1 MRKRAL
7 PQSLTYSLLAASA
20 AAGLTTACGDNSSV
34 GPPGPSGP
42 KGEDGAKGEDGKDGS
57 TRVCPAAGL
66 YDSGTE
72 GVPLGR
78 GLSAVVALSYCDA
91 ADTGATN
98 VADYIKALVTR
109 YGQNK
114 LPADFPFPL
123 PPAAT
128 DSLRVVPGLVPDLV
142 AKWLD
147 PLALDGNPATAA
159 RFGANADYIAY
170 FGDGWSGTPHF
181 QGSDTA
187 GWMWVNHEYLSGVR
201 PLPTAAP
208 TSQHR
213 TLAAFLQYWGILST
227 AAGSNTWSDAERTI
241 FADEWKKTVGGSW
254 MRIVQ
259 DPSTGDWSIDRTS
272 RAVRYDATDETQVK
286 VTGISVSPDHT
297 DTGAALPPNVVV
309 GIHNNCSGAVTPWG
323 TIITAE
329 ENAQNAYGDVETAWT
344 SSQKFVP
351 GTGFDPGA
359 PVSFNLAPSLTS
371 EFGSNPDLNASHPKD
386 AYGFLVEIDP
396 GKPAAEYYG
405 KTAAG
410 DGHRKL
416 GAVGRA
422 NWENATFALDKDWK
436 LVPGK
441 PIVLYSGNDRRSGH
455 IYKLVSKQP
464 YQAGMSKAAIRALLD
479 EGTLY
484 VAHFA
489 GLNNANGR
497 QLLATN
503 APPTE
508 AAPGRGRWVE
518 LSLTSQDVAPN
529 AAANGDAT
537 KKVGAALADLSWN
550 GLGGFTSDD
559 DVRRVLF
566 TASLK
571 IGAMELN
578 RPEDIEYNP
587 RDISGKARL
596 YVAFTNNNRQVALD
610 QNGKLYPPA
619 THATTS
625 PNRADTV
632 GGIYGMEETNN
643 ADPAASREFTYW
655 QVWSGSTGTGAFD
668 AASPDNLLIDS
679 SGGVWFGTDG
689 NFGVNARAD
698 AVYYLDLDPA
708 HKTVANPT
716 YGRAFR
722 VAATPSDAEATG
734 PAFSS
739 KMGTLFFSVQHP
751 GEDQVSSWPP
761 R

>member
-1 MRKRAL
+1 ML
-7 PQSLTYSLLAASA
+7 STLSTLSLGMA
-20 AAGLTTACGDNSSV
+20 AAACGDDARV
-34 GPPGPSGP
+34 GPPGPAGP
-42 KGEDGAKGEDGKDGS
+42 KGEDGKDGQDGPP
-57 TRVCPAAGL
+57 RVCPAPGL

-78 GLSAVVALSYCDA
+78 GLSSVVALSYCDA
-91 ADTGATN
+91 ANTGATDIAGY
-98 VADYIKALVTR
+98 VKALVTR
-109 YGQNK
+109 YGKND
-114 LPADFPFPL
+114 LPEGFPFPL

-128 DSLRVVPGLVPDLV
+128 DTLRVIPGLIPDIV

-159 RFGANADYIAY
+159 RFGANADFIAY

-181 QGSDTA
+181 QGSDHA
-187 GWMWVNHEYLSGVR
+187 GWMWVNHEYVSGAR

-213 TLAAFLQYWGILST
+213 TLAAFLQFWGILAT
-227 AAGSNTWSDAERTI
+227 AASSNTWSAAELTI
-241 FADEWKKTVGGSW
+241 FTDEFKKNVGGSW
-254 MRIVQ
+254 MRVVQ
-259 DPSTGDWSIDRTS
+259 DPSTGDWAIDRTQ
-272 RAVRYDATDETQVK
+272 RALRYDATDATLVK
-286 VTGISVSPDHT
+286 VTGLPVALDHD
-297 DTGAALPPNVVV
+297 DTGAPLPPGVVV

-323 TIITAE
+323 TVITAE
-329 ENAQNAYGDVETAWT
+329 ENAQNAYGDVEIAWT

-351 GTGFDPGA
+351 GAGFDPGA
-359 PVSFNLAPSLTS
+359 PVTFNLAPSPTS
-371 EFGSNPDLNASHPKD
+371 EFGSNPDPNASHAKD

-396 GKPAAEYYG
+396 GKPAGEYYG

-416 GAVGRA
+416 GTVGRA
-422 NWENATFALDKDWK
+422 AWENATFALDKDWK
-436 LVPGK
+436 LVDGK
-441 PIVLYSGNDRRSGH
+441 PVVLYTGNDRRSGH
-455 IYKLVSKQP
+455 IYKWISSQP
-464 YQAGMSKAAIRALLD
+464 YRAGMSKAAARALLD

-508 AAPGRGRWVE
+508 TAPGRGRWIE
-518 LSLTSQDVAPN
+518 LSLTSQDLAPN

-537 KKVGAALADLSWN
+537 KKVGAALADVSWN

-587 RDISGKARL
+587 RDISGKPRL

-610 QNGKLYPPA
+610 QSGKLYPPA
-619 THATTS
+619 THGATS

-632 GGIYGMEETNN
+632 GGIYSMEE
-643 ADPAASREFTYW
+643 ALIDDPSASREFTYW
-655 QVWSGSTGTGAFD
+655 QVWSGSTGASAFD
-668 AASPDNLLIDS
+668 AASPDNLLLDAQ
-679 SGGVWFGTDG
+679 GGVWFGTDG

-698 AVYYLDLDPA
+698 GIYYLDLDPA

-734 PAFSS
+734 PSFSS